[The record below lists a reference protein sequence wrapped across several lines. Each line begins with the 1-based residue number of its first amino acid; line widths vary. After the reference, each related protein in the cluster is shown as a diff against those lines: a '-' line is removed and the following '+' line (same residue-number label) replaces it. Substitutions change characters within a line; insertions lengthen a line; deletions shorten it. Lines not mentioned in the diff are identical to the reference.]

1 MKRTT
6 IVSSFIAGLVIAGS
20 ILLAV
25 QPDLATRARAA
36 LAQHKGSIILS
47 GIREPVEI
55 LRDKWGVP
63 HIYARNTT
71 DLFFAQ
77 FRTNTGG
84 NIH

>member
-36 LAQHKGSIILS
+36 LAG
-47 GIREPVEI
+47 G
-55 LRDKWGVP
+55 D
-63 HIYARNTT
+63 
-71 DLFFAQ
+71 FA
-77 FRTNTGG
+77 G
-84 NIH
+84 